1 MNPHMIEPAMN
12 FDVTILI
19 AIIGCVTGCISL
31 LISLFSLWKERYCL
45 KIHFLESESF
55 YFDSITQ
62 KKFTSPHQA
71 IIHMIIRNKSTS
83 PITVFDSYIVVNG
96 KYTRFEE
103 YVDSNDI
110 RIPQKHP
117 TLSSNLI
124 APKFYTVI
132 PMDKQFSL
140 PLRLEARDAAEFIG
154 FIPYFPTDNIDT
166 IKVTVVLKPATKLKH
181 KAHVTV
187 KKYDY

>member
-1 MNPHMIEPAMN
+1 
-12 FDVTILI
+12 
-19 AIIGCVTGCISL
+19 
-31 LISLFSLWKERYCL
+31 
-45 KIHFLESESF
+45 
-55 YFDSITQ
+55 
-62 KKFTSPHQA
+62 
-71 IIHMIIRNKSTS
+71 MIIRNKSTS

-110 RIPQKHP
+110 QY
-117 TLSSNLI
+117 SSKTSHAFEQFD

-166 IKVTVVLKPATKLKH
+166 IKVTVVLKTATKLKH